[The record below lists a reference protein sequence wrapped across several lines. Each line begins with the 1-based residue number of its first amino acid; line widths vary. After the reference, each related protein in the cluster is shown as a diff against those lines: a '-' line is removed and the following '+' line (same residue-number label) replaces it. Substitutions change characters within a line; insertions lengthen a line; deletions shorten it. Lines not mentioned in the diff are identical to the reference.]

1 MAREDLF
8 ITTKIW
14 LSNYGYEKTKQ
25 SVKSSLEKLKVNY
38 IDLVLLHQPFGD
50 VFGSYKALVDLK
62 KEDKIRAIGISNFN
76 DYV

>member
-50 VFGSYKALVDLK
+50 VYSQFFDHDDPKTADFLK
-62 KEDKIRAIGISNFN
+62 NLLKNEKFDT
-76 DYV
+76 